1 MLGSILFLPQLG
13 PGSLLPGLQVAQ
25 SHILQTHPGLGLG
38 KVLIDKTVSYQHIF
52 SELWVICLLWE
63 VAELYPA
70 LSSQVC
76 QRFGAGTKIP
86 DIYNLKEEG
95 FILVQGFS
103 LVSGLQLRSQGGRA
117 WWGKAAHLTG
127 ARKERKQERARK
139 REEEAGA
146 GHSLQG
152 PHPSDLLPPPGP
164 PPESLFSSE
173 LISKLSHQQGT
184 LSIQLPL

>member
-1 MLGSILFLPQLG
+1 M
-13 PGSLLPGLQVAQ
+13 AQ

-103 LVSGLQLRSQGGRA
+103 LWSAGSTSEVKVEGPGG
-117 WWGKAAHLTG
+117 GKLLTSLEPESSEN
-127 ARKERKQERARK
+127 RKEPEKGRK
-139 REEEAGA
+139 RQGQDIAFR
-146 GHSLQG
+146 GHTPVTCFLHLG
-152 PHPSDLLPPPGP
+152 HLLRAC
-164 PPESLFSSE
+164 LALNSSVN
-173 LISKLSHQQGT
+173 
-184 LSIQLPL
+184 